1 MMLQTICR
9 KLCKI
14 DQAEDN
20 ISRWCHIK
28 VNNNMADIDSR
39 GRKLEEMQGKREW
52 FQGPKRHK
60 DKIERWPLSVK

>member
-1 MMLQTICR
+1 
-9 KLCKI
+9 
-14 DQAEDN
+14 
-20 ISRWCHIK
+20 
-28 VNNNMADIDSR
+28 MADIDSR